1 MPSSLTKK
9 MRERNQ
15 VKKIRKE
22 KESSEWILQKYKK
35 KKKKVREPYE
45 QLHARKLDV
54 PDKMDL
60 CLETYSPPNVN

>member
-1 MPSSLTKK
+1 MDTA
-9 MRERNQ
+9 EVQ
-15 VKKIRKE
+15 
-22 KESSEWILQKYKK
+22 K